1 MFLTRRGMRAP
12 VSRSFFT
19 IIGSLHLPRF
29 QSQSNNARVQPDRVF
44 VASVPIAV
52 GPAREIAIRIG
63 VLLDGVEDCV
73 KLRDRDAAVLCRC
86 KGRRDLLRDSKRIN
100 TATRDIMMANSS

>member
-1 MFLTRRGMRAP
+1 MFMTRRGMRAP

-52 GPAREIAIRIG
+52 GPAREVAIRIR
-63 VLLDGVEDCV
+63 VLLDGFYDCFQ
-73 KLRDRDAAVLCRC
+73 LRDRDAAVLRRGN
-86 KGRRDLLRDSKRIN
+86 GRGRAFAPGPRRGRDLPRWV
-100 TATRDIMMANSS
+100 TAT